1 MLLVPTWTIAHL
13 FLLLFICV
21 ASCYSHYMCF
31 SEVLTPSPLIC
42 RWQVGGPS
50 CYFTLPTTKYP
61 TITID
66 PSIVS
71 VIISLSHCCFW
82 FTMLHVPWWGI
93 TPPIALCKWWNLFE
107 IKNKGKKEKIE
118 SIQLFVLNFI
128 LFYFILFYFFHFSP
142 PFSSLFFCW
151 QSTMMQQNDLQNA
164 IKMWDPVKCGTH
176 FEVPHSCIKSDQ
188 FCKLL
193 S

>member
-50 CYFTLPTTKYP
+50 RYFTLSTTKYP
-61 TITID
+61 TTTID

-107 IKNKGKKEKIE
+107 IKNKGKKEKLNL
-118 SIQLFVLNFI
+118 SNFLFYI
-128 LFYFILFYFFHFSP
+128 LFYLFIYFPFFSPFSP
-142 PFSSLFFCW
+142 PFFLLAVHDDATKWSSKCD
-151 QSTMMQQNDLQNA
+151 QNVRPC
-164 IKMWDPVKCGTH
+164 KMWDTLRGPT
-176 FEVPHSCIKSDQ
+176 
-188 FCKLL
+188 
-193 S
+193 